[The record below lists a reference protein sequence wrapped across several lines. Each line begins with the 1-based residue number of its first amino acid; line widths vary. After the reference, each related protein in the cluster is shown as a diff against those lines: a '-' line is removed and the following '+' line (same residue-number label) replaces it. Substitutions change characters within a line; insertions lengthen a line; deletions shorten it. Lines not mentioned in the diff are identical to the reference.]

1 MLIFA
6 KDITQ
11 RDHQHARE
19 ADNAALREYMEYQR
33 KLFPYTVIRAGLD
46 LAYKELDD
54 VLNYVD
60 NDHRKPEG
68 AMQIGRASCRERV

>member
-11 RDHQHARE
+11 RDHKHSQEENDAE
-19 ADNAALREYMEYQR
+19 LQQYMEYQR

-54 VLNYVD
+54 ILVYLD
-60 NDHRKPEG
+60 NESKPPADSARQASERRC
-68 AMQIGRASCRERV
+68 GR